1 VDEIPDIQVDSISI
15 PDNSIDRVS
24 TNIPN
29 VQPITLT
36 LEQPNLIFE
45 IPGCVESHPDSGSNK
60 KLKTDDD
67 RGVQVYCDAGMPSF
81 NPVDYRPEDLQE
93 VPPEPTTPEI
103 NTPKRKRKKK
113 QQQEEESKEE
123 STSTADNN
131 NPPLTNPLVP
141 KILPCP
147 RPDDLPVGA
156 IGKYGTKIIRGYE
169 RDGNQC
175 KVLYEERGVLEV
187 VNTYTP
193 PPTTLLNTS
202 AIAITSVI
210 GVTVL
215 GQPLAKML
223 QKQMKGQVKKISKK
237 ITKKLLAI
245 RGKKPKVLSLRE
257 RQVEQR
263 SLRK

>member
-1 VDEIPDIQVDSISI
+1 MDEIPDIQIDNIFI
-15 PDNSIDRVS
+15 PDNSIDTIS
-24 TNIPN
+24 PNIPN

-45 IPGCVESHPDSGSNK
+45 IPGCVEANPDSGNNK
-60 KLKTDDD
+60 NLNSVDD
-67 RGVQVYCDAGMPSF
+67 RGLKVFCDAGMPSF
-81 NPVDYRPEDLQE
+81 NPLVFTPEDIEPTPQ
-93 VPPEPTTPEI
+93 PTTPKI
-103 NTPKRKRKKK
+103 NSAK
-113 QQQEEESKEE
+113 QKEE
-123 STSTADNN
+123 KKESNSTETND
-131 NPPLTNPLVP
+131 NPPPPPQSPLVP

-147 RPDDLPVGA
+147 RPDDLPIGA
-156 IGKYGTKIIRGYE
+156 IGKYGTKIIRGYK

-175 KVLYEERGVLEV
+175 KVLYEERALLEV

-202 AIAITSVI
+202 AIAVTSVI

-237 ITKKLLAI
+237 ITKKLLAL
-245 RGKKPKVLSLRE
+245 RGKKPKVLSLSE
-257 RQVEQR
+257 RRKEQK

>member
-1 VDEIPDIQVDSISI
+1 MDEIPDIQVDNIFI

-24 TNIPN
+24 PNIPN
-29 VQPITLT
+29 VQPVTLN
-36 LEQPNLIFE
+36 LQQPNLIFE
-45 IPGCVESHPDSGSNK
+45 IPGCVESHPDSGNNK

-81 NPVDYRPEDLQE
+81 NPVDYRPENIEEDL
-93 VPPEPTTPEI
+93 PEPTTPKI
-103 NTPKRKRKKK
+103 NPAKREAK
-113 QQQEEESKEE
+113 QEQ
-123 STSTADNN
+123 STSTTENN
-131 NPPLTNPLVP
+131 NPPPTNPLVP

-202 AIAITSVI
+202 AIAVTSVI

-215 GQPLAKML
+215 GQPIAKML

-257 RQVEQR
+257 RQAEQR
-263 SLRK
+263 SLKK

>member
-1 VDEIPDIQVDSISI
+1 VDEIPDIQIDNIFI

-24 TNIPN
+24 PNIPN
-29 VQPITLT
+29 VQPVTLT

-45 IPGCVESHPDSGSNK
+45 IPGCVEAHPDSGNNK

-93 VPPEPTTPEI
+93 VPPEPTTPKI
-103 NTPKRKRKKK
+103 NTPKKKK
-113 QQQEEESKEE
+113 KNQQEESKEE
-123 STSTADNN
+123 STSTADSN
-131 NPPLTNPLVP
+131 NPPPTNPLVP

-156 IGKYGTKIIRGYE
+156 VGKYGTKIIRGYE

-202 AIAITSVI
+202 AIAITSVV

-215 GQPLAKML
+215 GQPIAKLL
-223 QKQMKGQVKKISKK
+223 QKQMKGQIKKISKK
-237 ITKKLLAI
+237 ITKKLLAL
-245 RGKKPKVLSLRE
+245 RGKKPKILSLSQR
-257 RQVEQR
+257 RKEQR

>member
-1 VDEIPDIQVDSISI
+1 MDEIPDIQVDSISI
-15 PDNSIDRVS
+15 PDNSINKVS

-45 IPGCVESHPDSGSNK
+45 IPGCVEAHPDSGSNK

-67 RGVQVYCDAGMPSF
+67 RGVQVYCDAGMPSY
-81 NPVDYRPEDLQE
+81 NPVDYRPEDI
-93 VPPEPTTPEI
+93 EPTPEAT
-103 NTPKRKRKKK
+103 TPKINSAK
-113 QQQEEESKEE
+113 QEEKQKQ
-123 STSTADNN
+123 STSTTNNN
-131 NPPLTNPLVP
+131 NPPPTNPLVP

-169 RDGNQC
+169 QDGNQC

-202 AIAITSVI
+202 AIAITSVV

-215 GQPLAKML
+215 GQPIAKLL
-223 QKQMKGQVKKISKK
+223 QKQMKGQIKKISKK

-245 RGKKPKVLSLRE
+245 RGKKPKILSLSQR
-257 RQVEQR
+257 RKEQR

>member
-1 VDEIPDIQVDSISI
+1 MDEIPDIQVDNIFI
-15 PDNSIDRVS
+15 PSNFIDRVS

-45 IPGCVESHPDSGSNK
+45 IPGCVEAHPDSGSNK

-93 VPPEPTTPEI
+93 VLPEPTTPKI
-103 NTPKRKRKKK
+103 NPAKREAK
-113 QQQEEESKEE
+113 QEQ
-123 STSTADNN
+123 STSTTENN
-131 NPPLTNPLVP
+131 NPPPTNPLVP

-156 IGKYGTKIIRGYE
+156 VGKYGTKIIRGYE

-193 PPTTLLNTS
+193 PPKTLLNTS
-202 AIAITSVI
+202 AIAVTSVI

-215 GQPLAKML
+215 GQPIAKML

-257 RQVEQR
+257 RQAEQR
-263 SLRK
+263 SLKK

>member
-1 VDEIPDIQVDSISI
+1 MDEISDIQIDSISI

-24 TNIPN
+24 PNIPN

-45 IPGCVESHPDSGSNK
+45 IPGCIESHPDSGNNK

-81 NPVDYRPEDLQE
+81 NPVDYRPENIEEDL
-93 VPPEPTTPEI
+93 PEPA
-103 NTPKRKRKKK
+103 TPKINPAK
-113 QQQEEESKEE
+113 QEAKQEQ
-123 STSTADNN
+123 STSTTEDN
-131 NPPLTNPLVP
+131 NPPPQNPLVP

-175 KVLYEERGVLEV
+175 KVLYEERSVLEV

-202 AIAITSVI
+202 AIAIGSVI
-210 GVTVL
+210 GVTL
-215 GQPLAKML
+215 IGQPLARFV
-223 QKQMKGQVKKISKK
+223 QKQLKGQAKSFSKK
-237 ITKKLLAI
+237 ITKKILAI

-257 RQVEQR
+257 RQAEQR
-263 SLRK
+263 SSRK

>member
-1 VDEIPDIQVDSISI
+1 MDEIPDIQVDNIFI
-15 PDNSIDRVS
+15 PDNFIDTIS
-24 TNIPN
+24 PNIPN
-29 VQPITLT
+29 VQPVTLS
-36 LEQPNLIFE
+36 LPAPNLIFE
-45 IPGCVESHPDSGSNK
+45 IPGCVEAHPDAGSNK
-60 KLKTDDD
+60 KLNTDDD
-67 RGVQVYCDAGMPSF
+67 KGVQVYCDAGMPSF
-81 NPVDYRPEDLQE
+81 NPVTYRPENVTE
-93 VPPEPTTPEI
+93 TPPAPDA
-103 NTPKRKRKKK
+103 PKIDPVKKKK
-113 QQQEEESKEE
+113 QEDKKEKTNNE
-123 STSTADNN
+123 IADNN
-131 NPPLTNPLVP
+131 SPLPPPSPLVP

-175 KVLYEERGVLEV
+175 KTLYEERSVLEV

-202 AIAITSVI
+202 AIAITSVV

-215 GQPLAKML
+215 GQPIAKMV
-223 QKQMKGQVKKISKK
+223 QKQLKGQVKSLSKK
-237 ITKKLLAI
+237 ITKKILAI

-257 RQVEQR
+257 RQAEQR

>member
-1 VDEIPDIQVDSISI
+1 VDEIPDIQIDSISI

-24 TNIPN
+24 PNIPN

-45 IPGCVESHPDSGSNK
+45 IPGCVESHPDSGNNK

-81 NPVDYRPEDLQE
+81 NPVDYRPENIEEDL
-93 VPPEPTTPEI
+93 PEPTTPKI
-103 NTPKRKRKKK
+103 NPAK
-113 QQQEEESKEE
+113 QEAKQEQ
-123 STSTADNN
+123 STSTTDNN
-131 NPPLTNPLVP
+131 NPPPTNPLVP

-215 GQPLAKML
+215 GQPIAKML

-257 RQVEQR
+257 RQAEQR
-263 SLRK
+263 GLKK

>member
-24 TNIPN
+24 PNIPN
-29 VQPITLT
+29 VQPVTLN
-36 LEQPNLIFE
+36 LQQPNLIFE
-45 IPGCVESHPDSGSNK
+45 IPGCVESHPDSGNNK

-81 NPVDYRPEDLQE
+81 NPVDYRPENIEEDL
-93 VPPEPTTPEI
+93 PEPTTPKI
-103 NTPKRKRKKK
+103 NPAK
-113 QQQEEESKEE
+113 QEEKKEQ
-123 STSTADNN
+123 STSTTENN
-131 NPPLTNPLVP
+131 NPPPTNPLVP

-202 AIAITSVI
+202 AIAVTSVI

-215 GQPLAKML
+215 GQPIAKML

-245 RGKKPKVLSLRE
+245 RGKKPKVLSLSQR
-257 RQVEQR
+257 RKEQR
-263 SLRK
+263 DLRK

>member
-1 VDEIPDIQVDSISI
+1 VNEIPDIQVGSISI
-15 PDNSIDRVS
+15 PDNTINTPTVRVPQ
-24 TNIPN
+24 TTP
-29 VQPITLT
+29 VTLQ
-36 LEQPNLIFE
+36 LQAPSLIFE
-45 IPGCVESHPDSGSNK
+45 IPGCVEAHPDSGSNK

-81 NPVDYRPEDLQE
+81 NPVDYRPEDI
-93 VPPEPTTPEI
+93 EPTPKAT
-103 NTPKRKRKKK
+103 TPKINSAKREEKKK
-113 QQQEEESKEE
+113 E
-123 STSTADNN
+123 STSTEDNN
-131 NPPLTNPLVP
+131 NPPPKNPLVP

-175 KVLYEERGVLEV
+175 KTLYEERGVLEV

-210 GVTVL
+210 GVTLL
-215 GQPLAKML
+215 GQPLAKFV
-223 QKQMKGQVKKISKK
+223 QKQMKGQVKSFSKK

-245 RGKKPKVLSLRE
+245 RGKKPKVLSLS
-257 RQVEQR
+257 QR
-263 SLRK
+263 RKDQRNLRK

>member
-1 VDEIPDIQVDSISI
+1 MDEIPDIQIDSISI

-24 TNIPN
+24 PNIPN

-45 IPGCVESHPDSGSNK
+45 IPGCVESHPDSGNNK

-81 NPVDYRPEDLQE
+81 NPVDYRPENIEEDL
-93 VPPEPTTPEI
+93 PEPTTPKI
-103 NTPKRKRKKK
+103 NPAK
-113 QQQEEESKEE
+113 QEAKQEQ
-123 STSTADNN
+123 STSTTENN
-131 NPPLTNPLVP
+131 NPPPQNPLVP

-215 GQPLAKML
+215 GQPIAKML

-257 RQVEQR
+257 RQAEQR
-263 SLRK
+263 GLKK

>member
-1 VDEIPDIQVDSISI
+1 MDEIPDIQVDSISI

-24 TNIPN
+24 PNIPN
-29 VQPITLT
+29 VQPVTLN
-36 LEQPNLIFE
+36 LQQPNLIFE
-45 IPGCVESHPDSGSNK
+45 IPGCVEAHTDSGNNK

-67 RGVQVYCDAGMPSF
+67 RGVQVYCDAGMPSY
-81 NPVDYRPEDLQE
+81 NPVDYRPEDIEPTPKATTPKIDTSSRETSTETTTNNE
-93 VPPEPTTPEI
+93 VPV
-103 NTPKRKRKKK
+103 
-113 QQQEEESKEE
+113 S
-123 STSTADNN
+123 
-131 NPPLTNPLVP
+131 PPPP
-141 KILPCP
+141 PIPPCP
-147 RPDDLPVGA
+147 RPGDLPIGA
-156 IGKYGTKIIRGYE
+156 VGKYGTKRIIGYE

-175 KVLYEERGVLEV
+175 KTLYEERSVLEV

-215 GQPLAKML
+215 GQPLEKMV

-257 RQVEQR
+257 RQAEQR
-263 SLRK
+263 SLKK

>member
-1 VDEIPDIQVDSISI
+1 MDEIPDIQVDSISI

-24 TNIPN
+24 PNIPN
-29 VQPITLT
+29 VQPVTLN

-45 IPGCVESHPDSGSNK
+45 IPGCVEAHPDSGSNK

-93 VPPEPTTPEI
+93 VPPEPTTPKI
-103 NTPKRKRKKK
+103 NTTKKKK
-113 QQQEEESKEE
+113 QQKESKEE
-123 STSTADNN
+123 TTSTANNN
-131 NPPLTNPLVP
+131 NPPPTNPLVP

-202 AIAITSVI
+202 AIAITSVV

-215 GQPLAKML
+215 GQPIAKLL
-223 QKQMKGQVKKISKK
+223 QKQMKGQIKKISKK
-237 ITKKLLAI
+237 ITKKLLAL
-245 RGKKPKVLSLRE
+245 RGKKPKILSLSQR
-257 RQVEQR
+257 RKEQR

>member
-24 TNIPN
+24 PNIPN
-29 VQPITLT
+29 VQPVTLN
-36 LEQPNLIFE
+36 LQQPNLIFE
-45 IPGCVESHPDSGSNK
+45 IPGCVESHPDSGNNK

-81 NPVDYRPEDLQE
+81 NPVDYRPENIEEDL
-93 VPPEPTTPEI
+93 PEPTTPKI
-103 NTPKRKRKKK
+103 NPAK
-113 QQQEEESKEE
+113 QEEKKEQ
-123 STSTADNN
+123 STSTTENN
-131 NPPLTNPLVP
+131 NPPPTNPLVP

-175 KVLYEERGVLEV
+175 KTLYEERGVLEV

-202 AIAITSVI
+202 AIAVTSVI

-215 GQPLAKML
+215 GQPIAKLL

-237 ITKKLLAI
+237 ITKKLLAL
-245 RGKKPKVLSLRE
+245 RGKKPKVLSLSE
-257 RQVEQR
+257 RRKEQK

>member
-1 VDEIPDIQVDSISI
+1 MDEIPDIQVDNIFI

-24 TNIPN
+24 PNIPN
-29 VQPITLT
+29 VQPVTLN
-36 LEQPNLIFE
+36 LQQPNLIFE
-45 IPGCVESHPDSGSNK
+45 IPGCVEAHPDSGNNK

-81 NPVDYRPEDLQE
+81 NPVDYRPENIEEDL
-93 VPPEPTTPEI
+93 PEPTTPKI
-103 NTPKRKRKKK
+103 NPAKREAK
-113 QQQEEESKEE
+113 QEQ
-123 STSTADNN
+123 STSTTENN
-131 NPPLTNPLVP
+131 NPPPTNPLVP

-202 AIAITSVI
+202 AIAVTSVI

-215 GQPLAKML
+215 GQPIAKML

-263 SLRK
+263 SLKK

>member
-1 VDEIPDIQVDSISI
+1 MDEIPDIQIDSISI

-24 TNIPN
+24 PNIPN

-45 IPGCVESHPDSGSNK
+45 IPGCVESHPDSGNNK

-81 NPVDYRPEDLQE
+81 NPVDYRPENIEEDL
-93 VPPEPTTPEI
+93 PEPTTPKI
-103 NTPKRKRKKK
+103 NPAK
-113 QQQEEESKEE
+113 QEAKQEQ
-123 STSTADNN
+123 STSTTENN
-131 NPPLTNPLVP
+131 NPPPQNPLVP

-175 KVLYEERGVLEV
+175 KVLYEERSVLEV

-193 PPTTLLNTS
+193 PPSSILGTGLIATS
-202 AIAITSVI
+202 SVVMV
-210 GVTVL
+210 VTI
-215 GQPLAKML
+215 GQPLAQWL
-223 QKQMKGQVKKISKK
+223 QGKIKSQTKSLFKKV
-237 ITKKLLAI
+237 TKKLLAI

-257 RQVEQR
+257 RQAEQR
-263 SLRK
+263 GLKK

>member
-1 VDEIPDIQVDSISI
+1 MDEIPDIQIDSISI

-24 TNIPN
+24 PNIPN

-45 IPGCVESHPDSGSNK
+45 IPGCVESHPDSGNNK

-81 NPVDYRPEDLQE
+81 NPVDYRPENIEEDL
-93 VPPEPTTPEI
+93 PEPTTPKI
-103 NTPKRKRKKK
+103 NPAK
-113 QQQEEESKEE
+113 QEAKQEQ
-123 STSTADNN
+123 STSTTDNN
-131 NPPLTNPLVP
+131 NPPPTNPLVP

-215 GQPLAKML
+215 GQPIAKML

-257 RQVEQR
+257 RQAEQR
-263 SLRK
+263 GLKK

>member
-1 VDEIPDIQVDSISI
+1 MDEIPDIQVDNIFI

-24 TNIPN
+24 PNIPN

-45 IPGCVESHPDSGSNK
+45 IPGCVEAHPDSGSNK

-81 NPVDYRPEDLQE
+81 SPVDYRPEDIKEDL
-93 VPPEPTTPEI
+93 PEPTTPKIDTSRAE
-103 NTPKRKRKKK
+103 T
-113 QQQEEESKEE
+113 
-123 STSTADNN
+123 STSTNTNN
-131 NPPLTNPLVP
+131 ETPVSPPPP
-141 KILPCP
+141 PIPPCP
-147 RPDDLPVGA
+147 RPGDLPIGA
-156 IGKYGTKIIRGYE
+156 VGKYGTKRIIGYE

-175 KVLYEERGVLEV
+175 KTLYEERSVLEV

>member
-1 VDEIPDIQVDSISI
+1 MDEIPDIQVDNIFI

-24 TNIPN
+24 PNIPN
-29 VQPITLT
+29 VQPVTLN
-36 LEQPNLIFE
+36 LQQPNLIFE

-81 NPVDYRPEDLQE
+81 SPVDYRPEDIEEDL
-93 VPPEPTTPEI
+93 PEPTTPKIDTSRAETSATETTT
-103 NTPKRKRKKK
+103 NNETPV
-113 QQQEEESKEE
+113 S
-123 STSTADNN
+123 
-131 NPPLTNPLVP
+131 PPPP
-141 KILPCP
+141 PIPPCP
-147 RPDDLPVGA
+147 SPDDLPIGA
-156 IGKYGTKIIRGYE
+156 IGKYGTKRIIGYE

-175 KVLYEERGVLEV
+175 KVLYEERSVLEV

-202 AIAITSVI
+202 AIAVTSVI
-210 GVTVL
+210 GVPVL
-215 GQPLAKML
+215 GQPIAKML

-257 RQVEQR
+257 RREEQK

>member
-1 VDEIPDIQVDSISI
+1 MDEIPDIQVDNIFI

-24 TNIPN
+24 PNIPN

-45 IPGCVESHPDSGSNK
+45 IPGCVEAHPDSGNNK

-81 NPVDYRPEDLQE
+81 NPVDYRPEDIE
-93 VPPEPTTPEI
+93 ETPKAPTTPKI
-103 NTPKRKRKKK
+103 DTS
-113 QQQEEESKEE
+113 SKE
-123 STSTADNN
+123 TSTTETKTNN
-131 NPPLTNPLVP
+131 ETPVSPPPP
-141 KILPCP
+141 PIPPCP
-147 RPDDLPVGA
+147 RPGDLPIGA
-156 IGKYGTKIIRGYE
+156 VGKYGTKRIIGYE

-175 KVLYEERGVLEV
+175 KTLYEERSVLEV

-202 AIAITSVI
+202 AIAVTSVI

-245 RGKKPKVLSLRE
+245 RGKKPKVLSLSQR
-257 RQVEQR
+257 RKEQR
-263 SLRK
+263 DLRK